1 MNTRPD
7 HPVTSQSSL
16 KKWGLLCLAWLAFL
30 ITPGH
35 AAQVQT
41 ELRTASDDGNLW
53 VVVRNSK
60 VPGEWRLLHHGSD
73 MGGPYAR
80 VARTFQYRPKA
91 LSASGGRVFV
101 LFDPPLP
108 TMDSMDLV
116 SIEIQRNEGTGTYY
130 ELPLSGWDS
139 LASVPFLDGFGG
151 LVSTSNGPVVLELPS
166 MKAAKGITRTRGA
179 QDDPS
184 DEAARLLEQR
194 AYQWSVVEGPDSL
207 KRLEQQR
214 LVPSQADR
222 LALLSSSP
230 DGTAILHLQSDSAWS
245 QQVMDFAYARLLR
258 VASGENRLIF
268 ALTTST
274 LDPESGRAQFELVMT
289 RGGTV
294 LRLGTYPIPEGAWGI
309 AGLGGR
315 IMILSTDEKTQV
327 LVSEID
333 SLTGDQGP
341 AVSWAAP
348 PLEVQEW
355 IHLPV
360 LGMMVV
366 AALLAIIF
374 LQPTEPPDL
383 PLLMG
388 VRPLSIGRRLLAFC
402 VDLIPGIALVLI
414 LGIEAPRTDVLPI
427 WNVEFALSVPGL
439 VVIVSTLLHS
449 CLSELW
455 FGRSLGKRL
464 FGGCVLASDGSA
476 PRPSALLLRTFF
488 KGVVLFAPI
497 LAVFCLLSPARQG
510 IPESVSRTVVADTR
524 LTRKMPDSE

>member
-1 MNTRPD
+1 MNGGFFIMARTW
-7 HPVTSQSSL
+7 
-16 KKWGLLCLAWLAFL
+16 KGL
-30 ITPGH
+30 TP
-35 AAQVQT
+35 
-41 ELRTASDDGNLW
+41 
-53 VVVRNSK
+53 
-60 VPGEWRLLHHGSD
+60 
-73 MGGPYAR
+73 R

-91 LSASGGRVFV
+91 LSASGNRVFV

-116 SIEIQRNEGTGTYY
+116 SIEVQRNEATGTYY

-151 LVSTSNGPVVLELPS
+151 LVSTTNGPVVLELPS
-166 MKAAKGITRTRGA
+166 MKAAKGITRTRGGG
-179 QDDPS
+179 QDDPL
-184 DEAARLLEQR
+184 DEGARLLEQR
-194 AYQWSVVEGPDSL
+194 AYQWTVVDGPDAL
-207 KRLEQQR
+207 QRLEQQR
-214 LVPSQADR
+214 VVPSQEDR
-222 LALLSSSP
+222 LALLSGSP
-230 DGTAILHLQSDSAWS
+230 DGTAILHLRSDSTWS
-245 QQVMDFAYARLLR
+245 QQTMDFTYASLLR

-268 ALTTST
+268 ALTTSG
-274 LDPESGRAQFELVMT
+274 LDPESGRPQFELVMT

-309 AGLGGR
+309 AGLGAR
-315 IMILSTDEKTQV
+315 IMVLSTDEKTQV

-333 SLTGDQGP
+333 SLTGKQRP

-388 VRPLSIGRRLLAFC
+388 VQPLSIGRRLLAFG
-402 VDLIPGIALVLI
+402 VDLMPGIALVLL

-439 VVIVSTLLHS
+439 VVIGSTLLHS

-476 PRPSALLLRTFF
+476 PRASALLLRTFF

-524 LTRKMPDSE
+524 LTRKMPNSE